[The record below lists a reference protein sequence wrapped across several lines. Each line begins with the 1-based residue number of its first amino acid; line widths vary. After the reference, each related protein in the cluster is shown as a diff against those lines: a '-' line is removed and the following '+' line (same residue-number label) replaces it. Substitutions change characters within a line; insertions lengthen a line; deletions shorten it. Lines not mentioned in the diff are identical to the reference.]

1 MAKRRQRPDRKENT
15 IRERSARPRTSA
27 PGRSRRRDSAEDHSQ
42 LRFSMVLSSA
52 IVVIMTIIV
61 AARSYSLKQRLDDN
75 LSRIDQL
82 TQEIEAETE
91 RTQDIEEYR
100 QYTLTKEFV
109 EQTAR
114 DKLGLV
120 YEDETIFKKQGSQ

>member
-15 IRERSARPRTSA
+15 IRERNARPRTSA